1 MEEERGFLAFG
12 GAPRRHGW
20 TKLHKLVRLDPGRGP
35 AAHFERMKTDG
46 VGVLAPG
53 APPPPPVV
61 VVVVLVLLLRLPPP
75 FPLHV
80 LLPRPWHEGS
90 MRWGFYSQTSN

>member
-20 TKLHKLVRLDPGRGP
+20 TKLHKLVRLDPGRGL
-35 AAHFERMKTDG
+35 AAHFERIKTDG

-53 APPPPPVV
+53 ASHPPPVV

-80 LLPRPWHEGS
+80 LLPPS
-90 MRWGFYSQTSN
+90 LA